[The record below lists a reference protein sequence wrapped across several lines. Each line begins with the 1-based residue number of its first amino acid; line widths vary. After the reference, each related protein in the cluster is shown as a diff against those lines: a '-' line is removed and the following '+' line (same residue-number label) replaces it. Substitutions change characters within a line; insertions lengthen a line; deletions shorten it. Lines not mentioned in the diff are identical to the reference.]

1 MNDYPLTQ
9 KTVQLSTYSRQQPAQ
24 FTTVESRSGKMYFKK
39 IAQNQPTTRS
49 ISFTFS
55 AELDAHIFLS
65 WFTDVLKNGFL
76 PFDIK
81 LATEWETSQTIRC
94 RFLPDSLLNAS
105 RPNSLQW
112 NYTAT
117 LLIENYGPPD
127 YIPKSIS
134 LYQNYYNREAM
145 LFLDEIVSTQFNNS
159 IYLKYHN
166 KEAMLFLDEIVST
179 QFNNSLYQNYYS
191 NEGKLFLDEIVNAQ
205 LNKME

>member
-1 MNDYPLTQ
+1 MSGEKMNNYPLSQ
-9 KTVQLSTYSRQQPAQ
+9 KTVQLSTYSRQKPAQ

-39 IAQNQPTTRS
+39 TVQNQPTTRS

-55 AELDAHIFLS
+55 SKLEAQIFID
-65 WFTDVLKNGFL
+65 WFTNILKNGFL

-94 RFLPDSLLNAS
+94 RFLPESLLNAS

-134 LYQNYYNREAM
+134 LYQNYYNKDAM
-145 LFLDEIVSTQFNNS
+145 LFLDKIVNTQFNRLLF
-159 IYLKYHN
+159 IKYHN
-166 KEAMLFLDEIVST
+166 NEARLL
-179 QFNNSLYQNYYS
+179 
-191 NEGKLFLDEIVNAQ
+191 LDEIVNAQ
-205 LNKME
+205 LNNMR

>member
-1 MNDYPLTQ
+1 MNDYPLPQ
-9 KTVQLSTYSRQQPAQ
+9 KTIQLSTYSRQQPAQ

-49 ISFTFS
+49 ISFIFS
-55 AELDAHIFLS
+55 KKTDAQIFFS
-65 WFTDVLKNGFL
+65 WFTGVLKNGFL

-81 LATEWETSQTIRC
+81 LATEWEESQIIRC

-127 YIPKSIS
+127 YIPKSSAI
-134 LYQNYYNREAM
+134 YQNYYNKDTR
-145 LFLDEIVSTQFNNS
+145 FL
-159 IYLKYHN
+159 
-166 KEAMLFLDEIVST
+166 LD
-179 QFNNSLYQNYYS
+179 
-191 NEGKLFLDEIVNAQ
+191 KIVNIQ
-205 LNKME
+205 LNNMR

>member
-49 ISFTFS
+49 ISFIFS
-55 AELDAHIFLS
+55 KKTDAQIFFS
-65 WFTDVLKNGFL
+65 WFTGVLKNGFL

-81 LATEWETSQTIRC
+81 LATEWEESQIIRC
-94 RFLPDSLLNAS
+94 RFLPDSLLNVS

-127 YIPKSIS
+127 YIPTSIS
-134 LYQNYYNREAM
+134 QYQNYY
-145 LFLDEIVSTQFNNS
+145 
-159 IYLKYHN
+159 N
-166 KEAMLFLDEIVST
+166 KEAMLFLDEIV
-179 QFNNSLYQNYYS
+179 
-191 NEGKLFLDEIVNAQ
+191 NAQ
-205 LNKME
+205 LSNMR

>member
-1 MNDYPLTQ
+1 MNNYPLPQ
-9 KTVQLSTYSRQQPAQ
+9 KTVQLSTYSRQQSAQ

-55 AELDAHIFLS
+55 KKTDSQIFLS
-65 WFTDVLKNGFL
+65 WFADVLKNGFL

-94 RFLPDSLLNAS
+94 RFLPDSLLNVS
-105 RPNSLQW
+105 RPNSLLW

-117 LLIENYGPPD
+117 LFIENYGPPD
-127 YIPKSIS
+127 YFPRSVS
-134 LYQNYYNREAM
+134 LYQNYY
-145 LFLDEIVSTQFNNS
+145 
-159 IYLKYHN
+159 N
-166 KEAMLFLDEIVST
+166 KEAMLFLDKIVST

>member
-1 MNDYPLTQ
+1 MSGEKMNNYPLSQ
-9 KTVQLSTYSRQQPAQ
+9 KTVQLSTYSRQKPAQ

-55 AELDAHIFLS
+55 SKLEAQIFMD
-65 WFTDVLKNGFL
+65 WFANVLKNGFL

-94 RFLPDSLLNAS
+94 RFLPDSLLNVS

-134 LYQNYYNREAM
+134 LYQNYYNKDAI
-145 LFLDEIVSTQFNNS
+145 LFLD
-159 IYLKYHN
+159 K
-166 KEAMLFLDEIVST
+166 
-179 QFNNSLYQNYYS
+179 
-191 NEGKLFLDEIVNAQ
+191 IVNAQ
-205 LNKME
+205 LNNMR

>member
-1 MNDYPLTQ
+1 
-9 KTVQLSTYSRQQPAQ
+9 
-24 FTTVESRSGKMYFKK
+24 MYFKK

-55 AELDAHIFLS
+55 SKLEVQIFMD
-65 WFTDVLKNGFL
+65 WFANVLKNGFL

-81 LATEWETSQTIRC
+81 LATEWKTSQTIRC

-117 LLIENYGPPD
+117 LFIENYGPPD
-127 YIPKSIS
+127 YIPTSIS
-134 LYQNYYNREAM
+134 QYQNYYNKEAR

-159 IYLKYHN
+159 IFLKYHN
-166 KEAMLFLDEIVST
+166 KEAALFLD
-179 QFNNSLYQNYYS
+179 
-191 NEGKLFLDEIVNAQ
+191 KIVNAQ
-205 LNKME
+205 LNKMR

>member
-1 MNDYPLTQ
+1 MNNYPLPQ
-9 KTVQLSTYSRQQPAQ
+9 KTVQLSTYSRQQSAQ

-55 AELDAHIFLS
+55 KKTDSQIFLS
-65 WFTDVLKNGFL
+65 WFADVLKNGFL

-81 LATEWETSQTIRC
+81 LATEWEESQVIRC
-94 RFLPDSLLNAS
+94 RFLPDSLLNVS
-105 RPNSLQW
+105 RPNSLLW

-117 LLIENYGPPD
+117 LFIENYGPPD

-134 LYQNYYNREAM
+134 QYQNYYNKEAR

-159 IYLKYHN
+159 IFLKYHN
-166 KEAMLFLDEIVST
+166 KEAALFLD
-179 QFNNSLYQNYYS
+179 
-191 NEGKLFLDEIVNAQ
+191 KIVNAQ
-205 LNKME
+205 LNKMR

>member
-1 MNDYPLTQ
+1 MNNYPLPQ
-9 KTVQLSTYSRQQPAQ
+9 KTIQLSTYSRQQSAQ

-49 ISFTFS
+49 ISFTLS
-55 AELDAHIFLS
+55 SKLDAQIFMD
-65 WFTDVLKNGFL
+65 WFANVLKNGFL

-117 LLIENYGPPD
+117 LFIENYGPPD
-127 YIPKSIS
+127 YIPKSSAI
-134 LYQNYYNREAM
+134 YQNYYNKDTR
-145 LFLDEIVSTQFNNS
+145 FL
-159 IYLKYHN
+159 
-166 KEAMLFLDEIVST
+166 LD
-179 QFNNSLYQNYYS
+179 
-191 NEGKLFLDEIVNAQ
+191 KIVNIQ
-205 LNKME
+205 LNNMR